1 MAERRAR
8 VRSVYLDLYAHHAA
22 QRQGIPGVYPRD
34 PYPVMR
40 SARPLGE
47 LRDQGGWTARH
58 ARYVRLSTLVR
69 EGLQQKGYQRLLADP
84 CALLSS
90 LTAFRLPAAMEF
102 ETLYETL
109 FREGFV
115 LYAGQQRLYREI
127 FRIAVMGDL
136 FTADIESL
144 VDVFPAI

>member
-1 MAERRAR
+1 MA
-8 VRSVYLDLYAHHAA
+8 
-22 QRQGIPGVYPRD
+22 
-34 PYPVMR
+34 
-40 SARPLGE
+40 
-47 LRDQGGWTARH
+47 
-58 ARYVRLSTLVR
+58 
-69 EGLQQKGYQRLLADP
+69 
-84 CALLSS
+84 
-90 LTAFRLPAAMEF
+90 F